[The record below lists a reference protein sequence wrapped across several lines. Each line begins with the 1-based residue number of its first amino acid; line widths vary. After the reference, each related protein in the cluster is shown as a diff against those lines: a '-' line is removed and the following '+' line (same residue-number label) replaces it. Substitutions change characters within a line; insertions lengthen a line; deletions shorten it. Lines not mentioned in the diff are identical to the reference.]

1 MYEKFY
7 GFRERPFEITPNPKF
22 VYLSEIHQEALAYLQ
37 YAVREGKGFSV
48 ITGEAGTGKTTLV
61 HMLLSRLDGN
71 VRTSYIFNPILDRA
85 DFLNYVCDDLGIESG
100 GMKSRGQSLTALH
113 NFLLECFAKNEKVFL
128 IIDEA
133 QSMEHGLL
141 QEVRL
146 LTNPGRSP
154 FPAAEAAH
162 RRPLPP
168 AQPQPQGNEGIHPPQ
183 AQAGRIAE
191 HRHFRQRRHPGGLP
205 LFQGHPAPD
214 QHRMRQRT
222 ADGLF
227 KGAEPDREKHHPGC
241 RRRTGRPEKGQG
253 KKNRLRPDFPP
264 PPVPPDSS
272 DLRAGI
278 AFLAAVRAA
287 DRETGAIWSPDKNN
301 TQDGENENAF
311 FPNFK
316 HDREMTENGQDV

>member
-71 VRTSYIFNPILDRA
+71 VRTSYIFNHILDRA

-146 LTNPGRSP
+146 LTNLETSKNKLLHVILLGQPELNDTLEDPR
-154 FPAAEAAH
+154 FQ
-162 RRPLPP
+162 PLK
-168 AQPQPQGNEGIHPPQ
+168 Q
-183 AQAGRIAE
+183 RIAVRYHLRSLNLKE
-191 HRHFRQRRHPGGLP
+191 TREYILHRLKRAGSRSIGIFDSGAIQEVYRYSKGIPRLINIVCDNALLTGFSKEQNRIGKNIIRDVVEELEGPKKAKGKRIGFGLISLLP
-205 LFQGHPAPD
+205 LFLLILLIY
-214 QHRMRQRT
+214 
-222 ADGLF
+222 GL
-227 KGAEPDREKHHPGC
+227 G
-241 RRRTGRPEKGQG
+241 
-253 KKNRLRPDFPP
+253 L
-264 PPVPPDSS
+264 
-272 DLRAGI
+272 L
-278 AFLAAVRAA
+278 FL
-287 DRETGAIWSPDKNN
+287 
-301 TQDGENENAF
+301 Q
-311 FPNFK
+311 
-316 HDREMTENGQDV
+316 Q